1 MTTSNPIGSAVL
13 RYETVASTNATATDL
28 LRRKEI
34 ENGAVII
41 AKEQSHGKGQRGNS
55 WSSESGQNL
64 LCSFV
69 LTRIGLKATNQFLL
83 SSIAALAVQHTLA
96 KLLVRLGSAGT
107 AKIKWP
113 NDVLVDNKKIAGILI
128 ENGVQADEI
137 SSSIIGIGIN
147 VNQSEF
153 NGLAHASSMRNHTDH
168 EFGIEEV
175 LDLLTANMNAFHK
188 LIDVDPSLLI
198 ELFKDH
204 LFARHTWINLEVS
217 GLKGEF
223 RILGIEEDG
232 RLKIED
238 RSFKTSSVQHHEVK
252 WMDFQ

>member
-1 MTTSNPIGSAVL
+1 VTTSKPIGSAVL
-13 RYETVASTNATATDL
+13 RYENVASTNATAADL
-28 LRRKEI
+28 LRRKEV

-41 AKEQSHGKGQRGNS
+41 AKNQSEGKGQRGNN
-55 WSSESGQNL
+55 WSSEHGKNL

-69 LTRIGLKATNQFLL
+69 LTPVGLKATNQFLL
-83 SSIAALAVQHTLA
+83 SAVAALAAQHTVAMMLNEGQA
-96 KLLVRLGSAGT
+96 SET

-113 NDVLVDNKKIAGILI
+113 NDVLINNKKVAGILI
-128 ENGVQADEI
+128 ENSVQSNEI

-147 VNQSEF
+147 VSQTKF
-153 NGLAHASSMRNHTDH
+153 DGLPHASSLFHFMKS
-168 EFGIEEV
+168 ELEIEDV
-175 LDLLTANMNAFHK
+175 LEILIANLNAFYN
-188 LIDVDPSLLI
+188 LISVDPSLLI

-204 LFARHTWINLEVS
+204 LFARHTWVDLDFNCQQE
-217 GLKGEF
+217 EF

-238 RSFKTSSVQHHEVK
+238 RSFRTSSVHHHEVK

>member
-13 RYETVASTNATATDL
+13 RYENVASTNATVADL

-41 AKEQSHGKGQRGNS
+41 AKEQSNGKGQRGNS
-55 WSSESGQNL
+55 WSSENGQNL

-69 LTRIGLKATNQFLL
+69 LTPIGLKAAHQFLL
-83 SSIAALAVQHTLA
+83 SAIAALAVQHTLA
-96 KLLVRLGSAGT
+96 KLLVNLKSTGT
-107 AKIKWP
+107 VKIKWP
-113 NDVLVDNKKIAGILI
+113 NDVLIDHKKVAGILI

-137 SSSIIGIGIN
+137 STSIIGIGIN

-153 NGLAHASSMRNHTDH
+153 EGLAHASSIRNHTNHD
-168 EFGIEEV
+168 FGIEEV
-175 LDLLTANMNAFHK
+175 LELLTANMNAFHN
-188 LIDVDPSLLI
+188 LINVDPSLLI

-204 LFARHTWINLEVS
+204 LFSRHAWTDLELN
-217 GLKGEF
+217 GQKGEF